1 MMSAAALTHTADVD
15 SLRASFTAAAAN
27 ANAAAAE
34 LIHHEG
40 WLEKKS
46 PSQVKGWQKRW
57 VVLHGSMLRYWRDVA
72 DYHAEKSPS
81 GVIHA
86 HT

>member
-1 MMSAAALTHTADVD
+1 MDHSSRASLAAAA
-15 SLRASFTAAAAN
+15 ATAAAADS
-27 ANAAAAE
+27 AE